1 MAKVYKKI
9 SYQNRDSRPY
19 TPLNETDLEKAK
31 TILNNFRTYFIAK
44 HLS

>member
-9 SYQNRDSRPY
+9 SYSNADSRPY
-19 TPLNETDLEKAK
+19 SQLSETDKNRAI
-31 TILNNFRTYFIAK
+31 TILENFRTYFIAK